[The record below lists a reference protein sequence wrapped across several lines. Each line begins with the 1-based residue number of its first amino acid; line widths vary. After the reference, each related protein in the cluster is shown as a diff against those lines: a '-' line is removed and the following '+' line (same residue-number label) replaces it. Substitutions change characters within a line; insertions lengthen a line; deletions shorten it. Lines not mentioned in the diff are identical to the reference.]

1 MRGSGVWHAEQAWL
15 GHVAT
20 DVLIEVEDGRIF
32 AVAENVQ
39 PPADAVKLEGF
50 TFPGLANVHSHVF
63 QESLR
68 GRTETGGG
76 DFWEWRRQM
85 FDAAQGWDR
94 YARLQGLQVIHDA
107 EKAALH
113 GIEKADRGPAWDEV
127 RRNLFGLTESGGAL
141 VSWKAEHGEIGHK
154 AEDAAFMAALGLVA
168 GNLISQEQAKTLL
181 RPLSEALPWLLPEEN
196 QPVA

>member
-1 MRGSGVWHAEQAWL
+1 MGTLSPVGRGIRGEDAVRGSGVWHAERAWL

-76 DFWEWRRQM
+76 DFWEWRRPM
-85 FDAAQGWDR
+85 FDAPQGWDGPSYTG
-94 YARLQGLQVIHDA
+94 YARAVFPGMLHAGITAGGGIPPPPPDRPRLGA
-107 EKAALH
+107 GPSAA
-113 GIEKADRGPAWDEV
+113 GRG
-127 RRNLFGLTESGGAL
+127 GG
-141 VSWKAEHGEIGHK
+141 V
-154 AEDAAFMAALGLVA
+154 
-168 GNLISQEQAKTLL
+168 
-181 RPLSEALPWLLPEEN
+181 P
-196 QPVA
+196 

>member
-50 TFPGLANVHSHVF
+50 TFPGLANVHSHDF

-76 DFWEWRRQM
+76 DVAMEAGVRTKDEARR
-85 FDAAQGWDR
+85 APWATIR
-94 YARLQGLQVIHDA
+94 STV
-107 EKAALH
+107 
-113 GIEKADRGPAWDEV
+113 ADYLTLTKPKVQSLLLFTTITTAV
-127 RRNLFGLTESGGAL
+127 RDSCTASTCG
-141 VSWKAEHGEIGHK
+141 
-154 AEDAAFMAALGLVA
+154 
-168 GNLISQEQAKTLL
+168 
-181 RPLSEALPWLLPEEN
+181 
-196 QPVA
+196 